1 MNDRVREE
9 PVFYYIHAEI
19 SRGGSAQVGT
29 AHRGCCDVLGNAGGL
44 SHLPYIRRS
53 EFRADCFKRSHG
65 SFVMNLPL
73 KILLVEHRHP
83 DGCLTRALQGD
94 FALDFQWR
102 RVSSENELRIVARE
116 YGATVVLSA
125 DDMQGRSPEAVVQ
138 MMCML
143 SSEPPEVMICEISD
157 GSAPWICAAADLAN
171 RTVAPLWDASQP
183 PANMQLDGQPSAGA
197 PMELPAGEAKPSAIT
212 CTAKPEL
219 PHILQ
224 DSPDAVVM
232 LDADGWIS
240 EINQHAR
247 RLLGAGV
254 RSRAQLHVSDLIHS
268 LQAAGEGDCTALPL
282 AAVNLNGLLALSA
295 AQGTHY
301 GKAVIELIADV
312 VQPQF
317 ARCGFLAR
325 LGTNQYLAV
334 FPHLSPAADAA
345 VAVSGGR
352 QWVADRDLTA
362 VFGATTA
369 NDTDIMKIPS
379 VFDRQAS
386 IDAILAADEATQQ
399 ARTQMQ
405 SRPEAPRT
413 PIQEC
418 GRSAIAQP
426 DAPRIDESDLGDAIK
441 RQALNVHFQP
451 QYDLMSGRGCGVEAL
466 ARWTLTDG
474 RMLAPGVFLP
484 IAEKNGSIGALD
496 AWILEKACSTAAA
509 WRGRDSERLT
519 LSVNVSN
526 GQICRTFSH
535 TLTSVL
541 EKSRL
546 PASRLEL
553 EIEEGPLLANNPST
567 IECLRQWKQL
577 GIRIAVHHRSAN
589 YSSLAYLSRVTV
601 DRLKLDKS
609 VIHRMTHHG
618 PTAAMVHAT
627 IALGAALGVDVIA
640 EGVETKVQLNMLK
653 SLGCRHAQGY
663 LLARPMPAVQAQIAL
678 RKAWG
683 NLPHGPQVNPPARLS
698 QSAAAH

>member
-1 MNDRVREE
+1 
-9 PVFYYIHAEI
+9 
-19 SRGGSAQVGT
+19 
-29 AHRGCCDVLGNAGGL
+29 
-44 SHLPYIRRS
+44 
-53 EFRADCFKRSHG
+53 
-65 SFVMNLPL
+65 MNLPL
-73 KILLVEHRHP
+73 KILLVEHRHS

-102 RVSSENELRIVARE
+102 RVSSENELRILARE

-125 DDMQGRSPEAVVQ
+125 DDMQGRSPEAIVQ

-143 SSEPPEVMICEISD
+143 SAEPPQVMICEIGD
-157 GSAPWICAAADLAN
+157 GSAPWLCAAAD
-171 RTVAPLWDASQP
+171 VATRSVEPPRDAMPP
-183 PANMQLDGQPSAGA
+183 PAFPSAGA
-197 PMELPAGEAKPSAIT
+197 QIELPAGDAKASAMPRA
-212 CTAKPEL
+212 AKPEL

-224 DSPDAVVM
+224 NSPDAVVM

-254 RSRAQLHVSDLIHS
+254 RSRAQLHVSDLIRS
-268 LQAAGEGDCTALPL
+268 LQGAGEGDCTALPL
-282 AAVNLNGLLALSA
+282 AAVNLDGLLALSA
-295 AQGTHY
+295 AHGTLY
-301 GKAVIELIADV
+301 AKAVIELIADV
-312 VQPQF
+312 VQPQY

-345 VAVSGGR
+345 AAVSGGR

-369 NDTDIMKIPS
+369 NDTDIMRIPTVYDS
-379 VFDRQAS
+379 QVS
-386 IDAILAADEATQQ
+386 IDAILAADA
-399 ARTQMQ
+399 AMQ
-405 SRPEAPRT
+405 PPTPVLPRT

-418 GRSAIAQP
+418 GRSAIEQAA
-426 DAPRIDESDLGDAIK
+426 APTIADSDLGEAIQ
-441 RQALNVHFQP
+441 RQALNMHFQP
-451 QYDLMSGRGCGVEAL
+451 QYDLMSGRGSGVEAL
-466 ARWTLTDG
+466 ARWTLANG
-474 RMLAPGVFLP
+474 RTLAPGVFIP
-484 IAEKNGSIGALD
+484 IAERNGSIGALD
-496 AWILEKACSTAAA
+496 AWILEKACSTAAG
-509 WRGRDSERLT
+509 WRGRDAERLT
-519 LSVNVSN
+519 VSVNVSN
-526 GQICRTFSH
+526 GQISRAFSH
-535 TLTSVL
+535 TLTSIL
-541 EKSRL
+541 ERSRL
-546 PASRLEL
+546 PAARLEL

-577 GIRIAVHHRSAN
+577 GIRIAVQHRSAN
-589 YSSLAYLSRVTV
+589 YSSLGYLSSIAV

-618 PTAAMVHAT
+618 PTAAMVNAT

-683 NLPHGPQVNPPARLS
+683 NLPHGPLVSTPARLN